1 MSIMRIAVLGVAIGA
16 AGLAA
21 YVANGY
27 LGSRPQSEPVVVNNV
42 PSVKVLMAS
51 SDIDMGEKLASGIG
65 WQDWPEKSVS
75 PGMITQASQPDADT
89 KFADARAR
97 QGIYEGEPIIEK
109 KLVMPS
115 DSGFMAAILP
125 KGMRAIAVPIAV
137 ESGAGGFILPNDRV
151 DVLVTRKL
159 TDTANTDRT
168 VVSET
173 VLTNVR
179 VLALDQTFRQEG
191 DGEKYVVATKTALLE
206 LDPRQTEIVSM
217 AGDSGKLSLTLRSIA
232 ENDGQS
238 LADAGPKLSDKYAR
252 GGEGGDLT
260 VIRYGVARQYSSSN

>member
-21 YVANGY
+21 YVANGF
-27 LGSRPQSEPVVVNNV
+27 LNTPESVPVVVNNI
-42 PSVKVLMAS
+42 PSTKVLMAS
-51 SDIDMGEKLASGIG
+51 ANVEMGEKLAGSIT

-75 PGMITQASQPDADT
+75 PGMITQAAQPDADS

-97 QGIYEGEPIIEK
+97 QGIYEGEPILEK
-109 KLVMPS
+109 KLVLPN
-115 DSGFMAAILP
+115 DNGFMAAILP
-125 KGMRAIAVPIAV
+125 KGMRAIAVPVTV

-151 DVLVTRKL
+151 DVLLTRKL
-159 TDTANTDRT
+159 QIANTDRS

-206 LDPRQTEIVSM
+206 LDPKQTEIVSM
-217 AGDSGKLSLTLRSIA
+217 AGDQGKLSLTLRSIA
-232 ENDGQS
+232 ENDGS
-238 LADAGPKLSDKYAR
+238 NLADAGPKLSEKYAR
-252 GGEGGDLT
+252 GGGDGSDLT
-260 VIRYGVARQYSSSN
+260 VIRYGVSRQYTSN

>member
-1 MSIMRIAVLGVAIGA
+1 MRIIVLGLAIGS

-21 YVANGY
+21 YLANGF
-27 LGSRPQSEPVVVNNV
+27 LGGPAQTVPVMVDNV
-42 PSVKVLMAS
+42 ATVKVLMAS
-51 SDIDMGEKLASGIG
+51 KSIPMGEKLTSGIT
-65 WQDWPEKSVS
+65 WLDWPEKSLTS
-75 PGMITQASQPDADT
+75 SMITMAAQPDALT
-89 KFADARAR
+89 KLGEARAR
-97 QGIYEGEPIIEK
+97 VAIYEGEPVIEK
-109 KLVMPS
+109 KLVMPN

-151 DVLVTRKL
+151 DVLLTRKMQNVQS
-159 TDTANTDRT
+159 DQA

-206 LDPRQTEIVSM
+206 LDPKQSEIISM
-217 AGDSGKLSLTLRSIA
+217 AGDQGKLSLTLRSIA
-232 ENDGQS
+232 ENDGKA
-238 LADAGPKLSDKYAR
+238 LGDTGPMLSEKYTR
-252 GGEGGDLT
+252 GREGNDLT
-260 VIRYGVARQYSSSN
+260 VIRYGVTRQYTSK